1 MTEGPALSAM
11 KPSPSPG
18 PPSWPGSRPPPLEH
32 HATRVLIALNV
43 AFFLYEVWLLRVDPG
58 RRRWFELNHALSL
71 EGLRHGAWW
80 QCLSFQFLHGGW
92 VHLTLNLLFLHSLG
106 PILETTMGRFRF
118 LALYLVS
125 GTVGGMLHVA
135 GAWLMPDAFGRPVV
149 GASAG
154 LCGLLAALGAYHAE
168 ERLRVLVLLVFPM
181 EVRAKFIL
189 LGGILTSALGA
200 VFIPGS
206 IAHLAHLGG
215 FVGGLGMV
223 LWFKTRDVGDGP
235 QGGDRLSG
243 NPLGGAGS

>member
-1 MTEGPALSAM
+1 
-11 KPSPSPG
+11 
-18 PPSWPGSRPPPLEH
+18 
-32 HATRVLIALNV
+32 
-43 AFFLYEVWLLRVDPG
+43 
-58 RRRWFELNHALSL
+58 
-71 EGLRHGAWW
+71 
-80 QCLSFQFLHGGW
+80 
-92 VHLTLNLLFLHSLG
+92 
-106 PILETTMGRFRF
+106 
-118 LALYLVS
+118 
-125 GTVGGMLHVA
+125 
-135 GAWLMPDAFGRPVV
+135 MPDAFGRPVV

-223 LWFKTRDVGDGP
+223 LWFKTRDVGYGHPDGDGP
-235 QGGDRLSG
+235 AGDPPGGTGR
-243 NPLGGAGS
+243 